1 MRIIKSRSTKIPKS
15 DFNIATIG
23 SFDGIHIGH
32 KKILQTLTKIAK
44 KNNGKSI
51 LITFWPHPRYVL
63 KKNNDFKLLTS
74 LDEKIKLF
82 EKNKIDILYIVDF
95 SLKFSK
101 VSANKF
107 IENIL
112 LEKLKIN
119 CLLIGYNNNFGRN
132 REGNIRYLEENKKKF
147 DIDIISIP
155 KQSVDKI
162 SISSTKIRE
171 YLNNGKINS
180 ANRLLGR
187 KYSLIGQI
195 VKGIGI
201 GRKINFPTANIEIDE
216 PKKLLPKSGVYAVEV
231 ILNRK
236 IYLGMLNI
244 GYNPTIKNE
253 KKSIEVNIFE
263 FSEDIYN
270 NKISINFIRR
280 IRNEKKFKNLNELK
294 KQLIKDKKKVK
305 SI

>member
-1 MRIIKSRSTKIPKS
+1 MRIIKNNITKIPKS

-171 YLNNGKINS
+171 YLNNGKISS

-187 KYSLIGQI
+187 KYSINGKI
-195 VKGIGI
+195 VRGNGI

-294 KQLIKDKKKVK
+294 KQLIIDKKKVK

>member
-1 MRIIKSRSTKIPKS
+1 MRIIKNNITKITKS

-171 YLNNGKINS
+171 YLNNGKISS

-187 KYSLIGQI
+187 KYSINGK
-195 VKGIGI
+195 VVRGNGI

-231 ILNRK
+231 ILNKK

>member
-1 MRIIKSRSTKIPKS
+1 MRIIKNNITKITKS

-171 YLNNGKINS
+171 YLNNGKISS

-187 KYSLIGQI
+187 KYSINGK
-195 VKGIGI
+195 VVRGNGI

-231 ILNRK
+231 ILNKK
-236 IYLGMLNI
+236 IYLGMLNN

-253 KKSIEVNIFE
+253 KKSIEVNIFK

-294 KQLIKDKKKVK
+294 KQLIIDKKKVK

>member
-1 MRIIKSRSTKIPKS
+1 MRIIKNNITKIPKS

-101 VSANKF
+101 ISANKF

-119 CLLIGYNNNFGRN
+119 CLLIGYNNNFGKN
-132 REGNIRYLEENKKKF
+132 REGNIRYLEENNKKF

-187 KYSLIGQI
+187 KYSINGK
-195 VKGIGI
+195 VVRGNGI

-253 KKSIEVNIFE
+253 KKSIEVNIFK

-294 KQLIKDKKKVK
+294 KQLIIDKKKVK

>member
-1 MRIIKSRSTKIPKS
+1 MRIIKNNITKIPKS

-101 VSANKF
+101 FSANKF

-171 YLNNGKINS
+171 YLNNGKISS

-187 KYSLIGQI
+187 KYSINGKI
-195 VKGIGI
+195 VKGNGI

-231 ILNRK
+231 ILNKK

>member
-1 MRIIKSRSTKIPKS
+1 MRIIKNNITKIPKS

-74 LDEKIKLF
+74 LEEKIKLF

-171 YLNNGKINS
+171 YLNNGKISS

-187 KYSLIGQI
+187 KYSINGK
-195 VKGIGI
+195 VVRGNGI

-294 KQLIKDKKKVK
+294 KQLIIDKKKVK

>member
-1 MRIIKSRSTKIPKS
+1 MRIIKNNITKIPKS

-101 VSANKF
+101 FSANKF

-187 KYSLIGQI
+187 KYSINGK
-195 VKGIGI
+195 VVRGNGI
-201 GRKINFPTANIEIDE
+201 GRKINFPPANIEIDE

-231 ILNRK
+231 ILNKK

-294 KQLIKDKKKVK
+294 KQLIKDKKKIK

>member
-1 MRIIKSRSTKIPKS
+1 MRIIKNNITKITKS

-32 KKILQTLTKIAK
+32 KKILQTLTEIAK

-187 KYSLIGQI
+187 KYSINGKI
-195 VKGIGI
+195 VKGNGI

-231 ILNRK
+231 ILNKK
-236 IYLGMLNI
+236 IYLGMLNN

-253 KKSIEVNIFE
+253 KKSIEVNIFK

>member
-1 MRIIKSRSTKIPKS
+1 MRIIKNNITKIPKS

-147 DIDIISIP
+147 DVDIISIP

-187 KYSLIGQI
+187 KYSINGKI
-195 VKGIGI
+195 VRGNGI

-231 ILNRK
+231 ILNKK

-294 KQLIKDKKKVK
+294 KQLIIDKKKVK

>member
-1 MRIIKSRSTKIPKS
+1 MRIIKNNITKIPKS

-147 DIDIISIP
+147 DVDIISIP

-187 KYSLIGQI
+187 KYSINGKI
-195 VKGIGI
+195 VKGNGI

-231 ILNRK
+231 ILNKK

-294 KQLIKDKKKVK
+294 KQLIIDKKKVK

>member
-1 MRIIKSRSTKIPKS
+1 MRIIKNNITKIPKS

-147 DIDIISIP
+147 DVDIISIP

-187 KYSLIGQI
+187 KYSINGK
-195 VKGIGI
+195 VVRGNGI

>member
-1 MRIIKSRSTKIPKS
+1 MRIIKNNITKIPKS

-101 VSANKF
+101 FSANKF

-171 YLNNGKINS
+171 YLNNGKISS

-187 KYSLIGQI
+187 KYSINGKI
-195 VKGIGI
+195 VKGNGI

-231 ILNRK
+231 ILNKK

-305 SI
+305 ST

>member
-1 MRIIKSRSTKIPKS
+1 MRIIKNNITKIPKS

-187 KYSLIGQI
+187 KYSINGKI
-195 VKGIGI
+195 VKGNGI

-216 PKKLLPKSGVYAVEV
+216 PKKLLPKSGVYAVKV
-231 ILNRK
+231 ILNKK

-253 KKSIEVNIFE
+253 KKSIEVNIFK

>member
-1 MRIIKSRSTKIPKS
+1 MRIIKNNITKIPKS

-63 KKNNDFKLLTS
+63 KNNNDFKLLTS

-171 YLNNGKINS
+171 YLNNGKISS

-187 KYSLIGQI
+187 KYSINGK
-195 VKGIGI
+195 VVRGNGI

-294 KQLIKDKKKVK
+294 KQLIIDKKKVK

>member
-1 MRIIKSRSTKIPKS
+1 MRIIKNNITKIPKS

-101 VSANKF
+101 FSANKF

-187 KYSLIGQI
+187 KYSINGKI
-195 VKGIGI
+195 VRGNGI

-231 ILNRK
+231 ILNKK

-294 KQLIKDKKKVK
+294 KQLIIDKKKVK

>member
-1 MRIIKSRSTKIPKS
+1 MKIIKSNTIKIPKS
-15 DFNIATIG
+15 NFNIATIG
-23 SFDGIHIGH
+23 SFDGIHLGH
-32 KKILQTLTKIAK
+32 KKILQTITKAAK

-74 LDEKIKLF
+74 LDEKIKIF
-82 EKNKIDILYIVDF
+82 EENKIDILYVIDF
-95 SLKFSK
+95 SISFSK
-101 VSANKF
+101 VSANNFVK
-107 IENIL
+107 NIL
-112 LEKLKIN
+112 LDKLKTN
-119 CLLIGYNNNFGRN
+119 CILIGYNNNFGRN
-132 REGNIRYLEENKKKF
+132 RKGNIKYLEENKNIF

-171 YLNNGKINS
+171 YLNNGKIKS
-180 ANRLLGR
+180 ANQLLGR
-187 KYSLIGQI
+187 EYSINGK
-195 VKGIGI
+195 VVRGNGI

-216 PKKLLPKSGVYAVEV
+216 SKKLLPKNGVYAVEV
-231 ILNRK
+231 LLNK
-236 IYLGMLNI
+236 KTYLGMLNI

-253 KKSIEVNIFE
+253 KKTIEVNIFK

-270 NKISINFIRR
+270 NKISISFIKR

-294 KQLIKDKKKVK
+294 KQLIIDKKKAEL
-305 SI
+305 I

>member
-1 MRIIKSRSTKIPKS
+1 MRIIKNNITKIPKS

-171 YLNNGKINS
+171 YLNNGKISS

-187 KYSLIGQI
+187 KYSINGK
-195 VKGIGI
+195 VVRGNGI

-231 ILNRK
+231 ILNKK
-236 IYLGMLNI
+236 IYLGMLNN

-253 KKSIEVNIFE
+253 KKSIEVNIFK

-280 IRNEKKFKNLNELK
+280 IRDEKKFKNLNELK
-294 KQLIKDKKKVK
+294 KQLIIDKKKVK

>member
-1 MRIIKSRSTKIPKS
+1 MRIIKNNITKIPKS

-119 CLLIGYNNNFGRN
+119 CLLIGYNNNFGKN
-132 REGNIRYLEENKKKF
+132 REGNIRYLEENNKKF

-155 KQSVDKI
+155 KQSVEKI

-171 YLNNGKINS
+171 YLNDGKISS

-187 KYSLIGQI
+187 KYSINGK
-195 VKGIGI
+195 VVRGNGI

-294 KQLIKDKKKVK
+294 KQLIIDKKKVK

>member
-1 MRIIKSRSTKIPKS
+1 MRIIKNNITKIPKS

-187 KYSLIGQI
+187 KYSINGKI
-195 VKGIGI
+195 VKGNGI

-231 ILNRK
+231 ILNKK

-294 KQLIKDKKKVK
+294 KQLIIDKKKVK

>member
-1 MRIIKSRSTKIPKS
+1 MRIIKINITKIPKS

-95 SLKFSK
+95 SLKFSNF
-101 VSANKF
+101 SANKF

-187 KYSLIGQI
+187 KYSINGKI
-195 VKGIGI
+195 VKGNGI

>member
-1 MRIIKSRSTKIPKS
+1 MKIIKSNTVKIPKS
-15 DFNIATIG
+15 NFNIATIG
-23 SFDGIHIGH
+23 SFDGIHLGH
-32 KKILQTLTKIAK
+32 KKILQTITKAAK

-74 LDEKIKLF
+74 LDEKIKIF
-82 EKNKIDILYIVDF
+82 EENKIDILYVIDF
-95 SLKFSK
+95 SISFSK
-101 VSANKF
+101 VSANNFVK
-107 IENIL
+107 NIL
-112 LEKLKIN
+112 LDKLKTN
-119 CLLIGYNNNFGRN
+119 CILIGYNNNFGRN
-132 REGNIRYLEENKKKF
+132 RKGNIKYLEENKNIF

-171 YLNNGKINS
+171 YLNNGKIKS
-180 ANRLLGR
+180 ANQLLGR
-187 KYSLIGQI
+187 EYSINGK
-195 VKGIGI
+195 VVRGNGI

-216 PKKLLPKSGVYAVEV
+216 SKKLLPKNGVYAVEV
-231 ILNRK
+231 FLNK
-236 IYLGMLNI
+236 KTYLGMLNI

-253 KKSIEVNIFE
+253 KKTIEVNIFK

-270 NKISINFIRR
+270 NKISISFIKR

-294 KQLIKDKKKVK
+294 KQLIIDKKKAEL
-305 SI
+305 I

>member
-1 MRIIKSRSTKIPKS
+1 MRIIKNNITKIPKS

-171 YLNNGKINS
+171 YLNNGKISS

-187 KYSLIGQI
+187 KHSINGK
-195 VKGIGI
+195 VVRGNGI

-231 ILNRK
+231 ILNKK

-253 KKSIEVNIFE
+253 KKSIEVNIFK

-280 IRNEKKFKNLNELK
+280 IRDEKKFKNLNELK
-294 KQLIKDKKKVK
+294 KQLIIDKKKVK

>member
-1 MRIIKSRSTKIPKS
+1 MRIIKNNITKIPKS

-187 KYSLIGQI
+187 KYSINGK
-195 VKGIGI
+195 VVRGNGI

-244 GYNPTIKNE
+244 GYNQTIKNE

-294 KQLIKDKKKVK
+294 KQLIIDKKKVK

>member
-1 MRIIKSRSTKIPKS
+1 MRIIKNNITKIPKS

-171 YLNNGKINS
+171 YLNNGKISS

-187 KYSLIGQI
+187 KYSINGKI
-195 VKGIGI
+195 VKGNGI

-294 KQLIKDKKKVK
+294 KQLIIDKKKVK

>member
-1 MRIIKSRSTKIPKS
+1 MKIIKNNITKIPKS

-187 KYSLIGQI
+187 KYSINGKI
-195 VKGIGI
+195 VKGNGI

>member
-1 MRIIKSRSTKIPKS
+1 MRIIKNNITKISKS
-15 DFNIATIG
+15 DFNIATLG

-63 KKNNDFKLLTS
+63 KKNNNFKLLTS

-101 VSANKF
+101 FSANKF

-187 KYSLIGQI
+187 KYSINGKI
-195 VKGIGI
+195 VRGNGI

-305 SI
+305 ST

>member
-1 MRIIKSRSTKIPKS
+1 MRIIKNNITKIPKS

-187 KYSLIGQI
+187 KYSINGKI
-195 VKGIGI
+195 VKGNGI
-201 GRKINFPTANIEIDE
+201 GR
-216 PKKLLPKSGVYAVEV
+216 
-231 ILNRK
+231 
-236 IYLGMLNI
+236 
-244 GYNPTIKNE
+244 
-253 KKSIEVNIFE
+253 
-263 FSEDIYN
+263 
-270 NKISINFIRR
+270 
-280 IRNEKKFKNLNELK
+280 
-294 KQLIKDKKKVK
+294 
-305 SI
+305 

>member
-1 MRIIKSRSTKIPKS
+1 MRIIKNNITKIPKS

-82 EKNKIDILYIVDF
+82 EKNKIDILYIIDF

-187 KYSLIGQI
+187 KYSINGKI
-195 VKGIGI
+195 VKGNGI

>member
-1 MRIIKSRSTKIPKS
+1 MRIIKNNITKIPKS

-32 KKILQTLTKIAK
+32 KKILQTLTKTAK

-101 VSANKF
+101 FSANKF

-147 DIDIISIP
+147 DVDIISIP

-187 KYSLIGQI
+187 KYSINGKI
-195 VKGIGI
+195 VRGNGI

-231 ILNRK
+231 ILNKK

-294 KQLIKDKKKVK
+294 KQLIKDKKKIK

>member
-1 MRIIKSRSTKIPKS
+1 MRIIKNNITKIPKS

-187 KYSLIGQI
+187 KYSINGK
-195 VKGIGI
+195 VVRGNGI

>member
-1 MRIIKSRSTKIPKS
+1 MRIIKNNITKIPKS

-51 LITFWPHPRYVL
+51 LITFWPHPRYIL

-147 DIDIISIP
+147 DVDIISIP

-187 KYSLIGQI
+187 KYSINGKI
-195 VKGIGI
+195 VRGNGI

-231 ILNRK
+231 ILNKK

>member
-1 MRIIKSRSTKIPKS
+1 MRIIKSSITKIPES

-32 KKILQTLTKIAK
+32 EKILQTLIKIAK

-74 LDEKIKLF
+74 LDEKIKIF
-82 EKNKIDILYIVDF
+82 KKNKIDILYIVDF

-112 LEKLKIN
+112 LDKLKIN
-119 CLLIGYNNNFGRN
+119 CLLIGYNNNFGKN
-132 REGNIRYLEENKKKF
+132 REGNIKYLEQNKKKF

-155 KQSVDKI
+155 KQSVDNI

-171 YLNNGKINS
+171 YLNSRKIRS

-187 KYSLIGQI
+187 KYLINGK
-195 VKGIGI
+195 VVRGNGI

-231 ILNRK
+231 VLSRK

-253 KKSIEVNIFE
+253 KKSIEVNIFK

-270 NKISINFIRR
+270 DKISISFVRR

-294 KQLIKDKKKVK
+294 KQLIIDKKKVK

>member
-1 MRIIKSRSTKIPKS
+1 MRIIKNNITKIPKS

-74 LDEKIKLF
+74 LEEKIKLF

-187 KYSLIGQI
+187 KYSINGK
-195 VKGIGI
+195 VVRGNGI

-294 KQLIKDKKKVK
+294 KQLIIDKKKVK

>member
-1 MRIIKSRSTKIPKS
+1 MRIIKNNITKIPKS

-187 KYSLIGQI
+187 KYSINGK
-195 VKGIGI
+195 VVRGNGI

-231 ILNRK
+231 ILNKK

-294 KQLIKDKKKVK
+294 KQLIIDKKKVK